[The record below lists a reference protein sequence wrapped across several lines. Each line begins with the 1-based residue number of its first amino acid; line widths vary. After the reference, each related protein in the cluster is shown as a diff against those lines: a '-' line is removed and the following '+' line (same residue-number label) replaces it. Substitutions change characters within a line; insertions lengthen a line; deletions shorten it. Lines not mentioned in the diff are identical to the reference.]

1 MYYGAVLDAKKE
13 ITDRMTFGL
22 SADMD
27 IVAEPGTMRIS
38 LRSSPRACLIHFAV
52 TVVALILACLTAA
65 WGVLAVTSWDSL
77 AESETIEIN
86 NQKLVI
92 RRKNLGWTRTSE
104 YDIDKC
110 TDFRANE
117 RQTWWFPTALWCKAG
132 EQRIAFGQD
141 MSYDQVAQVI
151 SELKRNLPHAAD
163 QLLMRTDITTLNL
176 SY

>member
-13 ITDRMTFGL
+13 IPARMTFGL

-65 WGVLAVTSWDSL
+65 WGVLAVTSWGSL

-117 RQTWWFPTALWCKAG
+117 RQNWIFSTALRCKVG
-132 EQRIAFGQD
+132 EHAINFGQD
-141 MSYDQVAQVI
+141 MSYDQVARVI
-151 SELKRNLPHAAD
+151 LELKQNLPHAGD

-176 SY
+176 S

>member
-13 ITDRMTFGL
+13 ITARMTFGL

-38 LRSSPRACLIHFAV
+38 LRFSPRACLIHFAV
-52 TVVALILACLTAA
+52 AVVALILACLTAA
-65 WGVLAVTSWDSL
+65 WGVLAVTSWGSL

-104 YDIDKC
+104 YD
-110 TDFRANE
+110 TSTNV
-117 RQTWWFPTALWCKAG
+117 QT
-132 EQRIAFGQD
+132 
-141 MSYDQVAQVI
+141 SAQMKGKLGGSLLRCGARRGNKGSHSARTCLMI
-151 SELKRNLPHAAD
+151 RLP
-163 QLLMRTDITTLNL
+163 R
-176 SY
+176 

>member
-1 MYYGAVLDAKKE
+1 
-13 ITDRMTFGL
+13 MTFEL
-22 SADMD
+22 SAEMD
-27 IVAEPGTMRIS
+27 IVAEPGTMRIT
-38 LRSSPRACLIHFAV
+38 LRSNPRACFIHLAV
-52 TVVALILACLTAA
+52 AVVALIAG
-65 WGVLAVTSWDSL
+65 WGFVAGTLWGSL
-77 AESETIEIN
+77 AESEAIEIN

-110 TDFRANE
+110 TDFRVNE

-132 EQRIAFGQD
+132 EQNIAFGQD

-151 SELKRNLPHAAD
+151 LELKRHLPHAAD

-176 SY
+176 SW

>member
-1 MYYGAVLDAKKE
+1 MGWG
-13 ITDRMTFGL
+13 F
-22 SADMD
+22 
-27 IVAEPGTMRIS
+27 
-38 LRSSPRACLIHFAV
+38 LIA
-52 TVVALILACLTAA
+52 IL
-65 WGVLAVTSWDSL
+65 WSSL
-77 AESETIEIN
+77 AESETIEIDD
-86 NQKLVI
+86 QKLVI

-117 RQTWWFPTALWCKAG
+117 KQNWIFSTALWCKAG

-151 SELKRNLPHAAD
+151 LELKRNLPHAAD

-176 SY
+176 S